1 MAEAGELVESF
12 TGEPLRDEFLKPA
25 RKRDIIIRMLRN
37 LHGIAQRSQPSA
49 DALRYL
55 DLIVALAPDSASERL
70 ERASLRLQ
78 GGDTAG
84 AKEDFKWI
92 LDNEPAGINLERIAE
107 LFRSL

>member
-1 MAEAGELVESF
+1 
-12 TGEPLRDEFLKPA
+12 
-25 RKRDIIIRMLRN
+25 
-37 LHGIAQRSQPSA
+37 
-49 DALRYL
+49 
-55 DLIVALAPDSASERL
+55 L